1 MAQVN
6 PTSPISDLVNNQL
19 EISRQCADAVFAG
32 TERIDRVMRGATH
45 RVMADQFQLAKALA
59 TMSDPRGFIELQSGM
74 LNRPD
79 NVAHYAQEVMQAV
92 GEMQSDISHSMQRYV
107 EQLREQANAQA
118 LLRARGTTQAET
130 PEPRQFNP
138 LSGMFSMWQAAM
150 KEVAAMA
157 NQNLQTAR
165 SGMEAAAERSEAPA
179 GGTIDDTNHQPSWA
193 EPNATAHKGAG
204 SGKRK

>member
-6 PTSPISDLVNNQL
+6 AISPISDMVRNQL
-19 EISRQCADAVFAG
+19 EISRQCADALFTG

-45 RVMADQFQLAKALA
+45 RVMADQFQLAQAL
-59 TMSDPRGFIELQSGM
+59 TTLSDPRGLIELQSGM

-107 EQLREQANAQA
+107 EQISEQANGQA
-118 LLRARGTTQAET
+118 LLKARSTTQPDAA
-130 PEPRQFNP
+130 PDSGQFNP
-138 LSGMFSMWQAAM
+138 LAGMFSMWQAAM
-150 KEVAAMA
+150 NEVAAMA
-157 NQNLQTAR
+157 SHNLQSAR
-165 SGMEAAAERSEAPA
+165 SGMDTAATRSGTAGEVIDEAVHR
-179 GGTIDDTNHQPSWA
+179 
-193 EPNATAHKGAG
+193 ATSATQDAAHKGAI